1 MFLGSK
7 NVGSTWELFRIA
19 GALSL
24 LLTAHCFNLD
34 TAGATI
40 SPTGNG
46 SEFGDRVFQFGDDQN
61 SWIGVMGKDQMG
73 SAVLL
78 RCPVGGGD
86 CHPTNVTDSFNNPA
100 ALSMDASGPNLV
112 VCDPNTV
119 FGCMRNTWFP
129 GKCIRFGKQLELEAP
144 LDIGKIECIPE
155 MLDVVFLFDGSNSLS
170 KIDLEANKMFMLKMM
185 EQSDADM
192 QFAIVQYSAMVR
204 TELSFAT
211 FQAQRENLG
220 EIVNRIQLMESST
233 FTGTGID
240 YTISS
245 VFTEEGGAR
254 KGAAKLLILITDG
267 ETTQGDL
274 SLSQVIQKAKDK
286 QITRYAIG
294 VGQSFK
300 EGSRGLNELK
310 IIASS
315 PAYLIKVKDYNE
327 LRSVFQDVKSKIY
340 KIEGTQSSS
349 ESSFEMEMSQ
359 VGFSV
364 LLNEDSVLLGAVGA
378 YDWSGGLVEI
388 RDKVRTFINVSKCH
402 HDMKNAYLGYSVE
415 RAVYGNSTLYVVG
428 APRYQHKGKVVVF
441 GQGGNET
448 WEPKQHIKGEQIGSY
463 FGAEIGV
470 LDLDGDG
477 GTDLLLIGA
486 PLYYQPGYGGMVKV
500 CSLTPEGTFVCNG
513 SLQSERGDGLGRFG
527 ASIAVLRDLNGD
539 GLSDVAVG
547 APLEDDR
554 HGSIY
559 IYQGVS
565 GGLEENYS
573 QRITGRQ
580 FSPSL
585 MFFGQSV
592 QGSMDMTGDNLT
604 DVVVSAA
611 GNVVLLRSR
620 PVLGVDVEVFFQPR
634 ELGLQSYRCP
644 WSDSKMRLVS
654 NVSICFNLS
663 VKGHAPPDALS
674 VNLTYQLDLDRNR
687 PSPRAQL
694 ETSEHRFTGS
704 LNLSGDST
712 CVQHNIW
719 LPACVEDSLTPL
731 ELNVSFSVTPY
742 PRSEGVVEHLPPVLS
757 HRCHTV
763 FNHQLR
769 MERNCGED
777 EIFTDYLILH
787 AQYNGGTLVLGR
799 DTILD
804 LKLWLENR
812 GKDSYNTSL
821 RIWHPHGLQQHRI
834 YSTNDSRVECSS
846 SPDPARDHRGL
857 LVCLISHP
865 IFRQDQEMDL
875 SLSFHI
881 QGSPDWGE
889 EATIEVEALSSNTDR
904 ITNETTRNITIPF
917 QYAVEVVVTS
927 LSTTRYI
934 RFTGDDQG
942 QKDVTHTYKVE
953 NLGPY
958 PVPLILNFTYTPKI
972 GNFVSWSARV
982 DHKED
987 QKPKC
992 SDPMESPKDA
1002 IQDLLK
1008 GKETS
1013 GIQVQTVVCNF
1024 HSNPNNKTEFQLK
1037 GFVQLQPSGDVYMTT
1052 LFSSALL
1059 SVNSSRHIS
1068 QKGKLSLKAEGQTD
1082 VLVDPKSEKML
1093 IAIGCACGL
1102 LLLIIVILI
1111 LWKCGFFKRSF
1122 PESYDGGLQAA
1133 ENQKMIGMDGKADAS
1148 AMANDDE
1155 GPANGS
1161 SPSPNDKTTPPM
1173 ITRL

>member
-315 PAYLIKVKDYNE
+315 PDYLIKVKDYNE

-777 EIFTDYLILH
+777 EIFTDYLILN

-834 YSTNDSRVECSS
+834 YSTN
-846 SPDPARDHRGL
+846 
-857 LVCLISHP
+857 
-865 IFRQDQEMDL
+865 MDL

-934 RFTGDDQG
+934 RYTGDDQG

-1037 GFVQLQPSGDVYMTT
+1037 GFVQLQPSGDVYMKT

-1093 IAIGCACGL
+1093 LAIGCACGL